1 MVQRLPKLQRIDQSL
16 TGSVIPVQ
24 LVQILA
30 GDQKRS
36 NPSAVVA
43 DPHITQITAVAQ
55 KERSS
60 EDVRR
65 LKTVGFQVSHL
76 LSVSRGVG

>member
-1 MVQRLPKLQRIDQSL
+1 MVQRFPELQRIDQRPA
-16 TGSVIPVQ
+16 GPIIPVQ

-36 NPSAVVA
+36 NPSAIVA

-55 KERSS
+55 KECPFKIC
-60 EDVRR
+60 
-65 LKTVGFQVSHL
+65 LWFQ
-76 LSVSRGVG
+76 GC